1 MVMREV
7 TLGSG
12 AAEHRHR
19 EARTRHLALGL
30 DKTIARYG
38 FAGAVSDVV
47 PVRDD
52 LLASIVA
59 GPGMV
64 AWGERDVCGGEVAG
78 TGAQDRARW
87 RLVAHQREQTGAHQ
101 RRVEDTQALLGKH
114 AFGHLRRGARRK
126 AVHADVVLLAL
137 DRQRLHQ

>member
-38 FAGAVSDVV
+38 FPGAVSDVV
-47 PVRDD
+47 PVRDH

-64 AWGERDVCGGEVAG
+64 AWGERDVCSGEVAS
-78 TGAQDRARW
+78 TSTQDRAGR
-87 RLVAHQREQTGAHQ
+87 RVVAHQREQARAHQ
-101 RRVEDTQALLGKH
+101 RRVEHTQACLLY
-114 AFGHLRRGARRK
+114 
-126 AVHADVVLLAL
+126 
-137 DRQRLHQ
+137 